1 MTTEILVCTTCRPA
15 GVSRDMPAAG
25 ELLWSALQ
33 ATTLAHPPPLDVRL
47 RPFACLNS
55 CSRACTVAFQA
66 AGKHTYCF
74 GDLRPDAA
82 TAAEVVVCALLHA
95 RSGDG
100 NMPRSDR
107 PERLRGGILMRLPPL
122 VDATEVAGPSPDSA
136 RTV

>member
-15 GVSRDMPAAG
+15 GASRDMPAAG
-25 ELLWSALQ
+25 ELLWNALQ
-33 ATTLAHPPPLDVRL
+33 DITLVHPLPPGVRM

-74 GDLRPDAA
+74 GDLQPDAA
-82 TAAEVVVCALLHA
+82 TAAEVVDCALLHA

-122 VDATEVAGPSPDSA
+122 VDATEAAGPSLDIA
-136 RTV
+136 RPG